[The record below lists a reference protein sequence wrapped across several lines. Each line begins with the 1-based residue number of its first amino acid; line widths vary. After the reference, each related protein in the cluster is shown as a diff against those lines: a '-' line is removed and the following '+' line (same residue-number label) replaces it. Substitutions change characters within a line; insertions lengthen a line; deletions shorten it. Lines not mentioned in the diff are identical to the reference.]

1 MGRSYGPNV
10 WRRFVAP
17 FAAAWFAA
25 VCPVHLP
32 AAELS
37 ELTAQVCVVGGGSG
51 GFGAALAAARAGASV
66 VLVEQTSRLGGTS
79 TGAFVSSW
87 EPGPGDDV
95 AKELYQRLRQQNAA
109 GVTRDTNPDRKQ
121 GRFGLWQVDP
131 NVGYEASLRRAGRP
145 RRDWHGVAF
154 EPEAMSRL
162 MAEMLAETG
171 KCNVLFGRRFV
182 SAKVEDRR
190 VAAVE
195 AVGPDGAVCR
205 IRAGVFIDSTGNVDL
220 CRAAGCEIMLGP
232 DPRSRFDEPSA
243 PEKPDR
249 NLNAISWCYRL
260 RKSDH
265 PATPPAPES
274 PVKRWPH
281 SAHVVELPSGDRL
294 VNPLGLFPGRMLIDL
309 GYDKTKAACKPIV
322 QAHWQWLHGQPA
334 FAQYE
339 LESLAPV
346 LGIRESHR
354 VVGEYVLTQHDLLAG
369 LAKQTHADLVALADH
384 SMDIHGSGR
393 ASICKELPAPY
404 GVPYRCLVPKGM
416 ENLLVACRGAS
427 FSQIAASS
435 CRLSRTI
442 LALGHA
448 AGLGAAQAV
457 KTGVPVGKVNVELLR
472 KELRLLR

>member
-1 MGRSYGPNV
+1 MGRSCRPGDGCRVVVP
-10 WRRFVAP
+10 FV
-17 FAAAWFAA
+17 FAWLIAA
-25 VCPVHLP
+25 CPGRGP
-32 AAELS
+32 AAEVS
-37 ELTAQVCVVGGGSG
+37 DLTTQVCVVGGGSG
-51 GFGAALAAARAGASV
+51 GFGAALAAARAGVNV
-66 VLVEQTSRLGGTS
+66 VLVEQTDRLGGTS
-79 TGAFVSSW
+79 TGAYVSNW
-87 EPGPGDDV
+87 EPGPGDEL
-95 AKELYQRLRQQNAA
+95 AKELYRRLRQRNAA
-109 GVTRDTNPDRKQ
+109 GVTRDTNFDRKQ
-121 GRFGLWQVDP
+121 GPFGLWRVDP
-131 NVGYEASLRRAGRP
+131 DLPYEASLRRAGQPRP
-145 RRDWHGVAF
+145 DWHGVAF

-162 MAEMLAETG
+162 MAAMLAETG
-171 KCNVLFGRRFV
+171 RCNVLFGTRFV
-182 SAKVEDRR
+182 SAKVEGRR
-190 VAAVE
+190 VVAVE
-195 AVGPDGAVCR
+195 AVGTDGAACR
-205 IRAGVFIDSTGNVDL
+205 IRAEVFIDSTGNVDL

-243 PEKPDR
+243 PEKSDG

-260 RKSDH
+260 RRSNH
-265 PATPPAPES
+265 PAPPPVPES

-294 VNPLGLFPGRMLIDL
+294 VNPLGLLPGRVLIDQ
-309 GYDKTKAACKPIV
+309 GYEKAKAACKPIV

-346 LGIRESHR
+346 LGIRESYR

-369 LAKQTHADLVALADH
+369 LAKQTHHDLVALADH

-393 ASICKELPAPY
+393 ASICNELPAPY

-457 KTGVPVGKVNVELLR
+457 KTGTPVGKVNVELLR
-472 KELRLLR
+472 KELGLVR